1 MTGRKKCDIGRIRIE
16 EARGERIFDNEN
28 PDEYNHYYR
37 NLNFIDWKGEHTMD
51 SDAGGSRNNHSHGFF
66 GKWFGGKSG
75 DSSKF
80 EKEIKTIMEEGNES
94 GLLDKAQKNMID
106 NVFEFD
112 DRTVSEIMTH
122 RTDCIVLNI
131 NDSLQDVL
139 ELALKHGYSRIPVY
153 GEDIDDIVGVLY
165 VKDLLVLLVKGEE
178 ARNSFKIEDYMRK
191 AVFVPFSRRC
201 IDLFADLTEQK
212 VQMAVVVDEYGGTFG
227 IVTMED
233 LLESIVGNM
242 QDEYDNE
249 AADITCIN
257 ENEYDLAGWVSVD
270 EFERVFDVEIPEDL
284 YESDTIGGV
293 VTEILGRIPGK
304 EENPSVLV
312 NGIELTVLES
322 NEKCIDLVR
331 CKRLK
336 ESSEQENTNE

>member
-1 MTGRKKCDIGRIRIE
+1 
-16 EARGERIFDNEN
+16 
-28 PDEYNHYYR
+28 
-37 NLNFIDWKGEHTMD
+37 MD
-51 SDAGGSRNNHSHGFF
+51 SDAGGSRSNGSHGFF

-75 DSSKF
+75 DSSKL
-80 EKEIKTIMEEGNES
+80 EAEIKNIMEEGNES
-94 GLLDKAQKNMID
+94 GILDKAQKNMID

-139 ELALKHGYSRIPVY
+139 DLTIKHGYSRIPVY

-165 VKDLLVLLVKGEE
+165 VKDLLVLLTQDES
-178 ARNSFKIEDYMRK
+178 AREKFTIADFMRK
-191 AVFVPFSRRC
+191 PVFVPFSRRC
-201 IDLFADLTEQK
+201 IDLFSDLTEQK
-212 VQMAVVVDEYGGTFG
+212 VQMAIVVDEYGGTFG

-249 AADITCIN
+249 ISEINFIN
-257 ENEYDLAGWVSVD
+257 EDEYDMAGWVSVD
-270 EFERVFDVEIPEDL
+270 EFERIFDTEIPEGL

-304 EENPSVLV
+304 DDCPSVIL
-312 NGIELTVLES
+312 NGIELIVTES
-322 NEKCIDLVR
+322 NEKCIDKVKCR
-331 CKRLK
+331 RLK
-336 ESSEQENTNE
+336 ESGNSGSEE